1 MTEAE
6 LAELFAGASA
16 RIEPGQPLA
25 TQVTAVQFL
34 LGVVREDPRYTLQVR
49 DLLTAQVALGVHP
62 EHLVTEITKALAQ
75 LPVPR

>member
-16 RIEPGQPLA
+16 RIEHGQPLA
-25 TQVTAVQFL
+25 TQVTAVQLL
-34 LGVVREDPRYTLQVR
+34 LGAVREDPRYTLQAR
-49 DLLTAQVALGVHP
+49 DFLTAQVALGVHP

-75 LPVPR
+75 LPEPR